1 MVFSGEVIITL
12 FVILFCALGAVVFF
26 IWKIR
31 SHYDGLTKGVSGAT
45 LTSVLTGLLGEVKS
59 LEKRVSVVERR
70 VEENHADGM
79 HHVQRV
85 GIVRFNPFSDTGGA
99 QSFTIAILD
108 GDKSGIVM
116 TSLYARMGNR
126 WYVKAVVK
134 GQGKDIEL
142 SKEEQSAIREAI
154 GEK

>member
-1 MVFSGEVIITL
+1 MVLSQGIVITL
-12 FVILFCALGAVVFF
+12 FVILFCALGAVALF

-31 SHYDGLTKGVSGAT
+31 SHYDRLTKGVSDAT
-45 LTSVLTGLLGEVKS
+45 LTSILTGILGEVKS
-59 LEKRVSVVERR
+59 LEKRLSLVERG
-70 VEENHADGM
+70 VEEIHEDAT

-134 GQGKDIEL
+134 GRGKDIEL
-142 SKEEQSAIREAI
+142 SKEEESAIRQAF

>member
-1 MVFSGEVIITL
+1 MVLSQGIVITL
-12 FVILFCALGAVVFF
+12 FVILFCALGVVVFF

-31 SHYDGLTKGVSGAT
+31 SHYDRLTKGITGAT
-45 LTSVLTGLLGEVKS
+45 LTSILTELLGEVKS
-59 LEKRVSVVERR
+59 LEKRVNSIEHAI
-70 VEENHADGM
+70 EEIQADGT
-79 HHVQRV
+79 HHVQHV

-142 SKEEQSAIREAI
+142 SKEEVSAIRQAF